1 MMKIMFV
8 GSNPSVRSGSA
19 VAFWNDTKSRAVLD
33 GWTDQ
38 LLKCNDYTF
47 YYTNVYNK
55 PTVSNRPLTMKQIKE
70 SLDQLK
76 NSAEVQEPDRIIAL
90 GKTAEKALTLLHIP
104 HMAMPH
110 PSGLNRKLN
119 DKTYVEQKIK
129 ELVEYCSPTLLSE
142 LNRTD

>member
-1 MMKIMFV
+1 
-8 GSNPSVRSGSA
+8 
-19 VAFWNDTKSRAVLD
+19 
-33 GWTDQ
+33 
-38 LLKCNDYTF
+38 
-47 YYTNVYNK
+47 
-55 PTVSNRPLTMKQIKE
+55 MKQIKE

-76 NSAEVQEPDRIIAL
+76 SSAEVQEPDRIIAL